1 VKRTCTFVKKTG
13 TATFLSEIH
22 GKVEIPLFPG
32 ILKHLSVEE
41 LSKVVE
47 SQAAVRTMDVG
58 KPIRSRYAEPR
69 LSTPTDSKNLAGVI
83 RRDYNNSEHSEGG
96 WKGVTDVRRNL
107 DVSPRRDR

>member
-47 SQAAVRTMDVG
+47 SQAAVRKYTREVLRTAPWPVVREFPRFWLRVCLEDVPLREG
-58 KPIRSRYAEPR
+58 RRRALEFL
-69 LSTPTDSKNLAGVI
+69 LS
-83 RRDYNNSEHSEGG
+83 
-96 WKGVTDVRRNL
+96 
-107 DVSPRRDR
+107 